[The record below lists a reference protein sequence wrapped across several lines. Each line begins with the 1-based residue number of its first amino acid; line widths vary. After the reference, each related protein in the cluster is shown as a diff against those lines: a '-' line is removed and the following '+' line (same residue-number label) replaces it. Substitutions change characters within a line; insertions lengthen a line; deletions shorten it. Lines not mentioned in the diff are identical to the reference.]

1 MTPIPEPDE
10 LRALQHKAYG
20 RGGGLTDAEA
30 ARLRELE
37 QPEPPRVDSPDA
49 HSRPDPRS
57 STDELPAVERG
68 SEATEAKHVLI
79 SRPQGTD
86 VSSRLFDSTAARSTT
101 DAREAAEEP
110 SESTSRGARPTT
122 EELSWRPTLRR
133 HWKAVA
139 AASAL
144 LLIFGLGAGWALFAP
159 RVRDAVALTEDEVQ
173 HKLELDEKYEFDE
186 GTLRAVARDDDAL
199 VWFGT
204 QSDGDQNCLVLEA
217 AGQSQIG
224 CARADDVNLAYGLNA
239 TISLP
244 PEEDAAEGDFGA
256 SINAY
261 GMLSTAG
268 EPMVAIQRWDN
279 DASMLDQFEGDERT
293 RAQALI
299 DEGYLAG
306 VSLVGYVREQPAWIA
321 YRFTDSDQN
330 ERCLIVDALGATA
343 CGLDSD
349 TLQDGLTLTAEDEN
363 GRIEVSA
370 QFTNWGT
377 PYLTITENAG
387 GASTIVIDTETG
399 DPIEVTD
406 PDG

>member
-1 MTPIPEPDE
+1 MTQLPEPDE
-10 LRALQHKAYG
+10 LRALQRKAYG

-37 QPEPPRVDSPDA
+37 AVDQPPEPQVVARESEQPPVAPRGGTAAERRAERAERVEETKRVI
-49 HSRPDPRS
+49 RP
-57 STDELPAVERG
+57 
-68 SEATEAKHVLI
+68 
-79 SRPQGTD
+79 RPQGAD
-86 VSSRLFDSTAARSTT
+86 SSAPLFDSPAARSTT
-101 DAREAAEEP
+101 EAAP
-110 SESTSRGARPTT
+110 DGSHP
-122 EELSWRPTLRR
+122 EELAPAAASSWRHDLRQ
-133 HWKAVA
+133 HWKAAA

-144 LLIFGLGAGWALFAP
+144 LLLIGVGAGWALFAP
-159 RVRDAVALTEDEVQ
+159 RVRDAVPLTAEEAQ
-173 HKLELDEKYEFDE
+173 HKVELDAKYEFDE
-186 GTLRAVARDDDAL
+186 GTLRAVAREEDAL

-204 QSDGDQNCLVLEA
+204 QGDGDQNCLVLEA
-217 AGQSQIG
+217 AGQSQVG
-224 CARADDVNLAYGLNA
+224 CARADDADAAYGLSA

-244 PEEDAAEGDFGA
+244 PDDDAPEGDLGT

-268 EPMVAIQRWDN
+268 EPMITIQRWDQ
-279 DASMLDQFEGDERT
+279 DSSILDQFEGDDRT

-299 DEGYLAG
+299 DEGFEAG
-306 VSLVGYVREQPAWIA
+306 LSLVGYVRDQPAWIA
-321 YRFTDSDQN
+321 YRFTDSSEN
-330 ERCLIVDALGATA
+330 ERCLIVDALDATA
-343 CGLDSD
+343 CGVESD
-349 TLQDGLTLTAEDEN
+349 TLQDGLTITAEDES

-387 GASTIVIDTETG
+387 AASTIVIDTETG

>member
-1 MTPIPEPDE
+1 
-10 LRALQHKAYG
+10 
-20 RGGGLTDAEA
+20 
-30 ARLRELE
+30 
-37 QPEPPRVDSPDA
+37 
-49 HSRPDPRS
+49 
-57 STDELPAVERG
+57 
-68 SEATEAKHVLI
+68 
-79 SRPQGTD
+79 
-86 VSSRLFDSTAARSTT
+86 
-101 DAREAAEEP
+101 
-110 SESTSRGARPTT
+110 
-122 EELSWRPTLRR
+122 
-133 HWKAVA
+133 
-139 AASAL
+139 
-144 LLIFGLGAGWALFAP
+144 
-159 RVRDAVALTEDEVQ
+159 
-173 HKLELDEKYEFDE
+173 
-186 GTLRAVARDDDAL
+186 
-199 VWFGT
+199 
-204 QSDGDQNCLVLEA
+204 
-217 AGQSQIG
+217 
-224 CARADDVNLAYGLNA
+224 
-239 TISLP
+239 
-244 PEEDAAEGDFGA
+244 
-256 SINAY
+256 
-261 GMLSTAG
+261 
-268 EPMVAIQRWDN
+268 MVAIQRWDN

-349 TLQDGLTLTAEDEN
+349 TLQDGLTLTAEVEN